1 MLFGLFDKREEGGP
15 PFYIHTVAIP
25 LIVAGIGILAAPD
38 LRDLVLHLLDKAFQ
52 TQLDF
57 RQSEATGWILLGCGL
72 CVYSIERLTW
82 SFGGQPI
89 FALRHQSFL
98 PLPPT
103 LTRKD
108 LPPRFAMK
116 RVRSI
121 DCDLFA
127 LMNANPKKVEA
138 SLTVQAEWAQK
149 AVGAITATPDAPV
162 AYYGIVH
169 IPFQFLAGS
178 RFSTYRRIELFE
190 LERGSGHWRPLLK
203 NKKAFVHPNR
213 SRRVFAPIRRCGNP
227 YFGQLYRP
235 VQRNY
240 EGSPTAFC

>member
-1 MLFGLFDKREEGGP
+1 MNAT
-15 PFYIHTVAIP
+15 IAIP
-25 LIVAGIGILAAPD
+25 LIFAGIGILAAPD
-38 LRDLVLHLLDKAFQ
+38 LRDLVLHLLDKEFQ

-138 SLTVQAEWAQK
+138 SLLTPVSARK
-149 AVGAITATPDAPV
+149 FAV
-162 AYYGIVH
+162 
-169 IPFQFLAGS
+169 
-178 RFSTYRRIELFE
+178 
-190 LERGSGHWRPLLK
+190 RGSQIAL
-203 NKKAFVHPNR
+203 
-213 SRRVFAPIRRCGNP
+213 
-227 YFGQLYRP
+227 
-235 VQRNY
+235 
-240 EGSPTAFC
+240 EGSHKLTLRELADQYFQ